1 MSEQERE
8 QNKKINQLNRRVSR
22 LERTVNT
29 LNLDLE
35 PDGRISEAFEQIE
48 NHLDE
53 QDKRFDKLSHDMNQV
68 KASLNYIVEHL
79 TGISDLPEE

>member
-1 MSEQERE
+1 MNEQERE

-53 QDKRFDKLSHDMNQV
+53 QDKKIDRLSHDMNQV
-68 KASLNYIVEHL
+68 KASLNVIIEHL
-79 TGISDLPEE
+79 TGVSNLPEE

>member
-1 MSEQERE
+1 MNEQERE
-8 QNKKINQLNRRVSR
+8 QNKKINQLNRRVSK

-53 QDKRFDKLSHDMNQV
+53 QDKKFDRLFHDVNQM
-68 KASLNYIVEHL
+68 KASLNFIVEHL
-79 TGISDLPEE
+79 TGVNDLPEE